1 MATDLID
8 GYLAYLRSKSASDN
22 TINDRRRTLTVLDRE
37 LPFGLEEASPE
48 ELVAWLWRD
57 GLSAGSR
64 ETYYGCMAGFYRW
77 AFEAEYFDFDPT
89 AKVPRPKVPRRLPRP
104 VTDEQL
110 HTLLSDA
117 ADPYRLWCLLAAYAG
132 LRCVEISRLH
142 REHVN
147 ERTITIERGKG
158 DKPRVVPTHPAIWT
172 EVSGLHAGPI
182 TELDAHRVSIHF
194 VLYANRT
201 LAMKGVSLHRLRH
214 WFGTNVQRKGK
225 DLRVTQELMGHA
237 SPATTAGYALVSAD
251 DTRSA
256 VNLLPDVGELSAGS
270 SATAAV
276 PDAAR

>member
-22 TINDRRRTLTVLDRE
+22 TISDRRRTLLVLDRD
-37 LPFGLEEASPE
+37 LPYCLEEASPE

-57 GLSAGSR
+57 GLSIGSR
-64 ETYYGCMAGFYRW
+64 ETYYGCIAGFYRW
-77 AFEAEYFDFDPT
+77 AYRVGYFDFDPT
-89 AKVPRPKVPRRLPRP
+89 EDIPRPKVPQRLPRP

-110 HTLLSDA
+110 HDLLARA

-132 LRCVEISRLH
+132 LRCVEISRLR

-158 DKPRVVPTHPAIWT
+158 NKPRVVPTHPAIWT

-182 TELDAHRVSIHF
+182 TDRDAHRVSIHF
-194 VLYANRT
+194 VLYASRT
-201 LAMKGVSLHRLRH
+201 LKLKGVSLHRLRH

-225 DLRVTQELMGHA
+225 DILVTQQLMGHA
-237 SPATTAGYALVSAD
+237 NPATTAGYALVSAE
-251 DTRSA
+251 DTWLA
-256 VNLLPDVGELSAGS
+256 VSLLPDVGELSDGS
-270 SATAAV
+270 
-276 PDAAR
+276 